1 MHTDSLVK
9 ECQEA
14 GERIKEKSRVGRFI
28 RYPIHCLLLRVGV
41 HVYPLTR
48 GLNAH

>member
-14 GERIKEKSRVGRFI
+14 IERIKEKSRVGRFI
-28 RYPIHCLLLRVGV
+28 RYPIHCCCCGV
-41 HVYPLTR
+41 HV
-48 GLNAH
+48 